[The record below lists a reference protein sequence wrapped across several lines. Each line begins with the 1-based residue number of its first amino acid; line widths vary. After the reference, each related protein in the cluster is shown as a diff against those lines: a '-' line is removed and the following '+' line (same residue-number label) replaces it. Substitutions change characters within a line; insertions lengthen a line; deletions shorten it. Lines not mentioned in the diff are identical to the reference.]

1 LTADAVGLPVLAGPV
16 EAAAI
21 GNLLIQ
27 ARAAGAVG
35 GDLADLRALVARTQP
50 LRRFEPSCG

>member
-1 LTADAVGLPVLAGPV
+1 LAGPV

-27 ARAAGAVG
+27 ARAAGAIA

-50 LRRFEPSCG
+50 VRRFEPSCG